1 MEPKGRKAGAGVILL
16 ILALV
21 MWVAGAMTPGPSAN
35 EDVIRAVY
43 YAAASIIV
51 AMAVLVWSSG

>member
-1 MEPKGRKAGAGVILL
+1 MRKAGAGGILL
-16 ILALV
+16 LLSVVI
-21 MWVAGAMTPGPSAN
+21 WVAGALTPGPSAN
-35 EDVIRAVY
+35 ADIVRAVY